1 MKFKNFS
8 QRLKSKKLE
17 EYYLTLKTNLAKV
30 FVSNKLNADA
40 LNSPFFIV
48 ATPGSLHLVKLCLK
62 LIPEDQEVVL
72 VLNGVEHWER
82 KWVECN
88 LRSNGLISFP
98 FVLNHDQVID
108 YLLNWM
114 DKPFGLLDYDCFV
127 FSKDCFRDIKN
138 INEKTSI
145 SAYYGTLN
153 DKLGIVF
160 PETFFVFINTPVLKK
175 LAKKYGVNSKIIK
188 WDDLSLLAKEKMQ
201 ELGIDRHLLP
211 ESRKNYFD
219 TLRAL
224 MVLAL
229 LEDYQFDFPPAG
241 FINYMEEQPDD
252 LFHVG
257 STFGVPYYGAKTT
270 SPYRARGAY
279 FWYRALEQVDDEGI
293 KQRYYEKYGKWSKE
307 KLLKQFSLPE
317 EKICEFITEIE
328 NVINRSSSI
337 N

>member
-8 QRLKSKKLE
+8 QILKSKKLE
-17 EYYLTLKTNLAKV
+17 TYYLSLKTNLAKV

-72 VLNGVEHWER
+72 VLNGVENWER
-82 KWVECN
+82 KWVERN
-88 LRSNGLISFP
+88 LQTNGLISFP

-114 DKPFGLLDYDCFV
+114 DKPFGLLDYDCYV
-127 FSKDCFRDIKN
+127 FSSDCFRDIKN
-138 INEKTSI
+138 INDKTSI

-153 DKLGIVF
+153 QQLGIVF
-160 PETFFVFINTPVLKK
+160 PETFFMFINTPVLKK
-175 LAKKYGVNSKIIK
+175 LAKKYKVNSKIIK
-188 WDDLSLLAKEKMQ
+188 WDDLPLLAKEKMR
-201 ELGIDRHLLP
+201 ELGIDRGLLP
-211 ESRKNYFD
+211 ESRKDYFD

-229 LEDYQFDFPPAG
+229 LENYQFDFPPAV
-241 FINYMEEQPDD
+241 FFNYMEEQPED

-279 FWYRALEQVDDEGI
+279 FWYLALEQMDDEGI
-293 KQRYYEKYGKWSKE
+293 KQRYYKKYGKWTKE
-307 KLLKQFSLPE
+307 KLLKQFLSPE
-317 EKICEFITEIE
+317 EKIWAFITEVE
-328 NVINRSSSI
+328 KVVRRSSSKI
-337 N
+337 